1 MTEQLVPYRPETFT
15 APGEII
21 ADLLEERGLSQKELA
36 RRMGRPQKTINE
48 IIHGKAA
55 LTPETAN
62 QLELVLG
69 TPASYWLTHEAHY
82 RAYLARRHAEDE
94 FAASYDWLDRM
105 PLREL
110 KEQGILPNLRNQ
122 GQNKTALVRSLLQ
135 FFGVASPREWEQV
148 YGEMRTAYRRSMPDQ
163 SDSYATAAW
172 LRLGELQ
179 AVSLAC
185 NRYDRVGFAA
195 ALEEIRNMT
204 VLPPEEFGPMLKEA
218 CALAGVVLA
227 LVPALA
233 RARVSGAA
241 RWVLNRP
248 VIQLSLYGKTN
259 DRFWFTFFHEAGH
272 ILKHSHKLVF
282 LDELD
287 GAEPTEE
294 EHEANRFAAEVLIPH
309 AYRDELPTLR
319 SKDAVRAFAGRLGIH
334 PGIVVG
340 RLQHDGLIEPS
351 WMNDLKDT
359 LNWTDE
365 SRG

>member
-1 MTEQLVPYRPETFT
+1 MTEQLVPYQPETFS

-21 ADLLEERGLSQKELA
+21 AELLEERCLSQKELA

-55 LTPETAN
+55 LTPETAY
-62 QLELVLG
+62 QLEMVLG

-82 RAYLARRHAEDE
+82 RAYLARSREEDE
-94 FAASYDWLDRM
+94 FSASYDWLDRM
-105 PLREL
+105 PLSEL
-110 KEQGILPNLRNQ
+110 REQGVLPNLRNQ
-122 GQNKTALVRSLLQ
+122 GKNKAVLLRSLLQ
-135 FFGVASPREWEQV
+135 FFGVASPKELETI
-148 YGEMRTAYRRSMPDQ
+148 YGEKPAAYRRSMSEP
-163 SDSYATAAW
+163 SDPYATAAW

-179 AVSLAC
+179 AASLSC
-185 NRYDRVGFAA
+185 GGYDRHGFAA
-195 ALEEIRNMT
+195 ALHQIRGMT
-204 VLPPEEFGPMLKEA
+204 VLPPEEFEPKLKQL
-218 CALAGVVLA
+218 CATAGIALA
-227 LVPALA
+227 LVPAMS

-241 RWVLNRP
+241 RWVLNKP

-259 DRFWFTFFHEAGH
+259 DRFWFTFFHEAAH
-272 ILKHSHKLVF
+272 ILKHSHKLIF

-287 GAEPTEE
+287 GAVLNEE
-294 EHEANRFAAEVLIPH
+294 EQEANAFAAEVLIPRRYH
-309 AYRDELPTLR
+309 GELSALR

-359 LNWTDE
+359 FTWKETLDA
-365 SRG
+365 